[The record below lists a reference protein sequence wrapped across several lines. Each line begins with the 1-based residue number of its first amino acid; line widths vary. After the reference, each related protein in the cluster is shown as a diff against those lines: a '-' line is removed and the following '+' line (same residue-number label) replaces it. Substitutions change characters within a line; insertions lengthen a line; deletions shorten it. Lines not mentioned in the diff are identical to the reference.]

1 MPADPARRS
10 QESWRAILDAAFALL
25 EDGGYQAITMGGIA
39 ARAGVGRQTLYR
51 WWPSKAAVVFEAF
64 LDKVSIGPFPEADGD
79 FPSRLRG
86 FAHGFVTLYVDGP
99 AGRRLRELIGAA
111 QTDPDLARALAEQ
124 WFEPRRAPVRQALR
138 DAQQP
143 GWCAPTST
151 RTRHWTSSSP
161 RCTTGCWSRVNP
173 WTPPT
178 STPSSTSASSH
189 SLPERRPSAHRFMIG
204 TEPVRARR
212 PRPPPLRA
220 DFPHTGD
227 AADA

>member
-1 MPADPARRS
+1 VPADPARRS

-25 EDGGYQAITMGGIA
+25 EEGGYQAITMGGIA

-64 LDKVSIGPFPEADGD
+64 LDKVSIGPFPAGDGD

-99 AGRRLRELIGAA
+99 GGRRLRELIGAA

-138 DAQQP
+138 DAQQAGVVRADIDP
-143 GWCAPTST
+143 DTALDLVFAPLHYRLLVS
-151 RTRHWTSSSP
+151 
-161 RCTTGCWSRVNP
+161 G
-173 WTPPT
+173 
-178 STPSSTSASSH
+178 
-189 SLPERRPSAHRFMIG
+189 
-204 TEPVRARR
+204 EPV
-212 PRPPPLRA
+212 
-220 DFPHTGD
+220 D
-227 AADA
+227 AAYVDTVVDLCLIALAP